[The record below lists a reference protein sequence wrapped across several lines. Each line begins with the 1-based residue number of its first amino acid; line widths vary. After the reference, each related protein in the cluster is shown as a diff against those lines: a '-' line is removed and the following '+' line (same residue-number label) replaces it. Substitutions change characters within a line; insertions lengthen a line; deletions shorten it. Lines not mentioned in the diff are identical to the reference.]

1 MAKKALGKGL
11 GALMDIREEIEQE
24 QQKAVNEVDI
34 QLIDINPNQPR
45 KNFDA
50 EKLRELAD
58 SIRQHGILQ
67 PLVLKPVKVG
77 I

>member
-11 GALMDIREEIEQE
+11 GALMDIREEIDQE
-24 QQKAVNEVDI
+24 QQKTPSEIDI

-50 EKLRELAD
+50 
-58 SIRQHGILQ
+58 
-67 PLVLKPVKVG
+67 
-77 I
+77 